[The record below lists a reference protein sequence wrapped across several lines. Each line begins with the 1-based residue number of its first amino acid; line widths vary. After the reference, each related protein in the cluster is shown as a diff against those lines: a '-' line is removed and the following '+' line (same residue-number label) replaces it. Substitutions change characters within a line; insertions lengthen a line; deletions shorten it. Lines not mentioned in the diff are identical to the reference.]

1 MNESFLPL
9 VTFAAVA
16 TGTPGGATALA
27 TASGARFGFR
37 RSLPLILGIALG
49 LSSLAAAAAIG
60 LAGLLLAVPGLA
72 TIMRTAGTAY
82 LLWLAWLIGTSGSPR
97 AVDGTGTPTGLIGGA
112 CLLWLNPKGW
122 ATALGAAAS
131 FSTLAEGP
139 LQLAALL
146 GSVLGIAAASSM
158 ALWCLGGMVLA
169 RLLRTERQWR
179 AINALLGLVLAT
191 SILPMWRH

>member
-72 TIMRTAGTAY
+72 TIMRAAGTAY

-179 AINALLGLVLAT
+179 AINALLGLLLAA